1 MPAPPPAPASAAGE
15 LTPAT
20 HAGIEAAGAAATSN
34 GAGHIRLRMP
44 AGRQG
49 SPTGGVGAGSSG
61 ASCSGGSKHGGGSVC
76 GGQPGSDGG
85 STAAED
91 EAGGEGYFV
100 DWQMAR
106 LWRRPEGLMILW
118 LLTALLVGIIAGA
131 ATGGTVACYP
141 RAAMCTG

>member
-49 SPTGGVGAGSSG
+49 SSG
-61 ASCSGGSKHGGGSVC
+61 ASCSGSKHGTGGGSAC
-76 GGQPGSDGG
+76 GGKPGSDGW
-85 STAAED
+85 STAAETAAED
-91 EAGGEGYFV
+91 EAGREGYFV
-100 DWQMAR
+100 EWQMAR

-131 ATGGTVACYP
+131 TTGGRAACCP
-141 RAAMCTG
+141 RAAMCPA